1 MSKKITLI
9 CGRTFTVYKF
19 RKNLVKALQDDGYD
33 VSIIALDNDYEKQ
46 ILEWNIDFYH
56 IDQNNRSVNPFKKIQ
71 LLNKISL
78 LLNQIKPNK
87 IFTFM
92 LTPNTFGVLAAHKSN
107 IKDIYSMVEGAGD
120 VFIYNTLKWKIIR
133 LFTCILYR
141 IAFKYSKKVFFLNHD
156 DKNEFIERKL
166 VKSEQCVVI
175 PGIGVDTD
183 YFAYKPI
190 KNTNTF
196 LMVARLMPSK
206 GILEYCEVARMVKKT
221 HPEAIF
227 NLIGEEFTLT
237 KKDIQEYIDD
247 GSINYL
253 GYVEDVRPYYEDC
266 LAVVSCS
273 YREGMP
279 TILMEASSVGRPLIA
294 TDCVGNREIVK
305 DGYNGFLI
313 NQHNAKELINKII
326 YMLEHIDEMLIIGN
340 DARGIIVNGF
350 DYRIINSLII
360 KEIKNEKY

>member
-1 MSKKITLI
+1 MNKKITLI

-19 RKNLVKALQDDGYD
+19 RKNLVKALQDNNYD

-46 ILEWNIDFYH
+46 ILEWNVDFYH
-56 IDQNNRSVNPFKKIQ
+56 IVQNNRSINPFEKLS
-71 LLNKISL
+71 LLNKISKL
-78 LLNQIKPNK
+78 LDQIKPDK
-87 IFTFM
+87 AFTFM
-92 LTPNTFGVLAAHKSN
+92 LTPNTFGVLAAHKCG

-120 VFIYNTLKWKIIR
+120 VFIYNSLKWKIIR
-133 LFTCILYR
+133 FITCLLYR
-141 IAFKYSKKVFFLNHD
+141 KALRYSKKVFFLNND

-166 VKSEQCVVI
+166 VKLEQCVVI

-196 LMVARLMPSK
+196 LMVARLMPAK
-206 GILEYCEVARMVKKT
+206 GILEYCEAARIVKKI

-253 GYVEDVRPYYEDC
+253 GYIEDVRPYYEDC
-266 LAVVSCS
+266 FVSSSSSS

-279 TILMEASSVGRPLIA
+279 MVLMEAASTGRPLIV
-294 TDCVGNREIVK
+294 TDNIGSREIVK
-305 DGYNGFLI
+305 DGYNGFIVKTHRPKDMTDKMTYALEHTDEMI
-313 NQHNAKELINKII
+313 KKGIESRKMAVAKFESHMVDSRIVKEL
-326 YMLEHIDEMLIIGN
+326 LI
-340 DARGIIVNGF
+340 
-350 DYRIINSLII
+350 
-360 KEIKNEKY
+360 

>member
-1 MSKKITLI
+1 MNKKITLI

-19 RKNLVKALQDDGYD
+19 RKNLVKALQDNNYD

-46 ILEWNIDFYH
+46 ILEWNVDFYH
-56 IDQNNRSVNPFKKIQ
+56 IDQNNRSINPFEKIS
-71 LLNKISL
+71 LLNKISKL
-78 LLNQIKPNK
+78 LDQIKPDK
-87 IFTFM
+87 VFTFM
-92 LTPNTFGVLAAHKSN
+92 LTPNTFGVLAAHKSK

-133 LFTCILYR
+133 FFTCSLYR
-141 IAFKYSKKVFFLNHD
+141 KAFKYSKKIFFLNND
-156 DKNEFIERKL
+156 DKNEFIQRKL

-183 YFAYKPI
+183 YYAYKPI

-206 GILEYCEVARMVKKT
+206 GILEYCEAARLVKKI
-221 HPEAIF
+221 HPEAVF

-253 GYVEDVRPYYEDC
+253 GYVEDIRPYYENC
-266 LAVVSCS
+266 LAIVSCS

-279 TILMEASSVGRPLIA
+279 MILLEAASVGRLIIS
-294 TDCVGNREIVK
+294 TNSTGNREVVT
-305 DGYNGFLI
+305 DNVNGFLVNSHKPEAI
-313 NQHNAKELINKII
+313 AERLILVLNNTCDLLNYGEKSRKIVVEDYKEDKINKK
-326 YMLEHIDEMLIIGN
+326 
-340 DARGIIVNGF
+340 IV
-350 DYRIINSLII
+350 
-360 KEIKNEKY
+360 KEINLL